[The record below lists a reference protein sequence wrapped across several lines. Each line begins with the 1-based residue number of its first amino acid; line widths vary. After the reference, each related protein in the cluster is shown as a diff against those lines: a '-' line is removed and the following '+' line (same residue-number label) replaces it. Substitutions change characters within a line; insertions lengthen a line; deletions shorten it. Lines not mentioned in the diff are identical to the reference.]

1 MIHRIKKIP
10 FSTKLMLVFA
20 LALTLTLLLV
30 ALRQITNTY
39 SLLEEKSTSQLA
51 MVTDQVMLNFE
62 DSIKGVEKSSYTSM
76 VAFDTP
82 GQMARHVS
90 TISLRKSLATMVTA
104 SSPYDYVLIRT
115 NYGDQVDAAT
125 MNYPHQEV
133 LKRAEEEAAQILEQH
148 KETS

>member
-62 DSIKGVEKSSYTSM
+62 DSIKGVEKSSYTS
-76 VAFDTP
+76 
-82 GQMARHVS
+82 RS
-90 TISLRKSLATMVTA
+90 
-104 SSPYDYVLIRT
+104 
-115 NYGDQVDAAT
+115 
-125 MNYPHQEV
+125 
-133 LKRAEEEAAQILEQH
+133 
-148 KETS
+148 